1 MWVSGARGCDRT
13 LVSLFIINT
22 LVRCHFGKAVPK
34 AVHGDSLARSGFL
47 PLQSL
52 AAVRSKVSYADKP
65 DLCSCSYCSRSICSH
80 VRKPDRC
87 SAVGVLEPAVLT
99 FKSGLDC
106 APYLVAL
113 LPKTNFAVVT
123 LDLFALAN
131 GITARQQVSDVYALS
146 NTQGIFQLNAQI
158 THGAIDIRVTK

>member
-1 MWVSGARGCDRT
+1 
-13 LVSLFIINT
+13 
-22 LVRCHFGKAVPK
+22 VRYTNVG
-34 AVHGDSLARSGFL
+34 
-47 PLQSL
+47 
-52 AAVRSKVSYADKP
+52 YADKP
-65 DLCSCSYCSRSICSH
+65 DLCSCRYCSRSICSH